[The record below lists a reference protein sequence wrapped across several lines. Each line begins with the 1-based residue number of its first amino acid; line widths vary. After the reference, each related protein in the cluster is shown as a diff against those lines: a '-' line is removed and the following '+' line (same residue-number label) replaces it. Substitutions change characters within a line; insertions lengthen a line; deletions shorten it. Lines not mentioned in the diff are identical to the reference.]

1 MFLFVSNTNQTNLTL
16 VVVVVGTY
24 LVPVSVV
31 AVVVVELSCVHHF
44 RGFMD
49 FFSSTSAVCFL
60 FNDFLFCILQKS
72 KLIFRSLWS

>member
-1 MFLFVSNTNQTNLTL
+1 MFLFASNTNQTNLAL

-31 AVVVVELSCVHHF
+31 VAVVEVSCVHHF

-49 FFSSTSAVCFL
+49 FFLAYLLFASSSTIFSFV
-60 FNDFLFCILQKS
+60 FCKNQN
-72 KLIFRSLWS
+72 